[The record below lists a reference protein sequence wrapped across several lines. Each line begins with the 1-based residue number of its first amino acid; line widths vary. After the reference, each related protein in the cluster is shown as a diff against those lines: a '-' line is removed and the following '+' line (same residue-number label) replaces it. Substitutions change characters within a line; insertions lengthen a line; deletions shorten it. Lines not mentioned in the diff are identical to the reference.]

1 MSIIEKLGMRH
12 LEPFSTLDADGNMKY
27 RLNDVMK
34 IQSDRFALLNAVIED
49 TLSLDYRKKH
59 GSFSLIDQER
69 LNSNIYKI
77 QSVTGKT
84 WDKIKELIK

>member
-1 MSIIEKLGMRH
+1 MNIIEKLKLRH
-12 LEPFSTLDADGNMKY
+12 IEPFSTLDADGNIKY

-69 LNSNIYKI
+69 MESNIYKI
-77 QSVTGKT
+77 QSVTGKN
-84 WDKIKELIK
+84 WDGIKQLL